1 MNNTNYFVQRRFNAR
16 PLERPHG
23 STAVVF
29 RATHWSIVMTKFA
42 TVSLAPVSLALVGAL
57 GLSAAAAPSMA
68 QDYYRG
74 GYPTPCAQ
82 AAHRSG
88 TSGAVLG
95 ALAGAALGS
104 NLASHHGGR
113 SGGALIGALAGA
125 AIGNNIGRSQSADR
139 CDGAYGDN
147 AGYGYAPAYGATYY
161 GGGYRAP
168 VYRGYERRGHDYRYR
183 SGWR

>member
-1 MNNTNYFVQRRFNAR
+1 MNNTNYFVQRRFKAA
-16 PLERPHG
+16 PLERRHG
-23 STAVVF
+23 SRAVVS
-29 RATHWSIVMTKFA
+29 RTTHWSIVMNKFA
-42 TVSLAPVSLALVGAL
+42 PACMAVIGAL
-57 GLSAAAAPSMA
+57 GLTAAAAPSMA

-74 GYPTPCAQ
+74 GYPSPCAQ

-88 TSGAVLG
+88 TTGAVLG

-113 SGGALIGALAGA
+113 SGGAVIGALAGA

-139 CDGAYGDN
+139 CDGYN
-147 AGYGYAPAYGATYY
+147 ASYGYAPAYGATYY
-161 GGGYRAP
+161 GAGYRAP
-168 VYRGYERRGHDYRYR
+168 VYRGYDRRGQDYRHR